1 MQSPAVAHA
10 AAARLFA
17 ATAVRLTVGSCAH
30 AIARLR
36 RSGARASDSTRGE
49 GPCCASHARYVYASV
64 WLLGRAGVLAECG
77 RQPSDRQQSEHIRH
91 ARPARR
97 RRRDQVLTRT
107 IGCPTATARPRPA
120 ELSCSSLGMRSSCTA
135 LRCGAGC
142 SGAHSRSPRPKR
154 SSRCAPTHL
163 MRWATNGLAAIA
175 LRRIG
180 SDRSA
185 KRLRPTGFVCLFV
198 CLFVC

>member
-1 MQSPAVAHA
+1 MQLHACVEVVRARRIPREGRGRAAH
-10 AAARLFA
+10 RM
-17 ATAVRLTVGSCAH
+17 H
-30 AIARLR
+30 AML
-36 RSGARASDSTRGE
+36 
-49 GPCCASHARYVYASV
+49 CASE
-64 WLLGRAGVLAECG
+64 WLVGRAGVLAECG
-77 RQPSDRQQSEHIRH
+77 RQPSDRQQSEYIRH

-97 RRRDQVLTRT
+97 RRRDQVLTGT
-107 IGCPTATARPRPA
+107 IGCPTATRRPRPA

-175 LRRIG
+175 LRRFG

-198 CLFVC
+198 CLLMGAPLCESAHA